1 MEGALPHSNSFAAMP
16 MHELVLLLG
25 GNMGDPQAELDKA
38 QRVIGELF
46 GGILACS
53 RDHWS
58 EPWGFTD
65 PGLFLNRA
73 LVIHTAQPLAEVMR
87 GLLSIEKDLG
97 RIRNEGGLPGPR
109 TIDIDM
115 LSAGD
120 TIMATEELILPHP
133 RLHERRFALAPM
145 ADVAPSWLHPIL
157 QRTTLQLLNALPV
170 G

>member
-1 MEGALPHSNSFAAMP
+1 
-16 MHELVLLLG
+16 
-25 GNMGDPQAELDKA
+25 MGDPQAELDKA

-46 GGILACS
+46 GGVLACS

-73 LVIHTAQPLAEVMR
+73 LIIHTARPLEEVMHE
-87 GLLSIEKDLG
+87 LLRIEEHQG
-97 RIRNEGGLPGPR
+97 RTRNANGKPGPR
-109 TIDIDM
+109 LIDIDI
-115 LSAGD
+115 LAAGP
-120 TIMATEELILPHP
+120 TVMATDPLVLPHP
-133 RLHERRFALAPM
+133 RMHMRRFALAPM

>member
-1 MEGALPHSNSFAAMP
+1 
-16 MHELVLLLG
+16 
-25 GNMGDPQAELDKA
+25 MGDPQAELNKA
-38 QRVIGELF
+38 QRVIAEKF

-73 LVIHTAQPLAEVMR
+73 LVIHTAQPLAEVMG
-87 GLLSIEKDLG
+87 GLLSIEMDLG
-97 RIRNEGGLPGPR
+97 RIRKGGGTPGPR

-120 TIMATEELILPHP
+120 AIMETEELILPHP